1 MMRPIS
7 LLCMLLAIGSGLY
20 LYRVKYHA
28 QLLDREINLTLR
40 GADDARARASVPIVP
55 PIEAADELEDD
66 FLLLHG
72 DPCATQVL

>member
-40 GADDARARASVPIVP
+40 GADDAMLARPWCGP
-55 PIEAADELEDD
+55 TTR
-66 FLLLHG
+66 
-72 DPCATQVL
+72 C